1 MLNKKSSGCC
11 ICGEKD
17 VACLDFHHI
26 SDKYDQISH
35 MQTHSLKRI
44 VEEIDKCVILCSNCH
59 RKLHYHNKS
68 IEQLKQELNGR
79 LHKEYC

>member
-1 MLNKKSSGCC
+1 
-11 ICGEKD
+11 
-17 VACLDFHHI
+17 
-26 SDKYDQISH
+26 

-44 VEEIDKCVILCSNCH
+44 VEEIGKCVILCSNCH